1 MSLFPEDAA
10 KTAPAYRVLARKY
23 RPADFSALIGQEA
36 MVQTLAN
43 AIRTGRLAQAWL
55 LTGVRGVGKTSTA
68 RIIAR
73 CLNCTGPD
81 GSGGPTVAPCGVC
94 DACVQIASGQHIDV
108 IEMDAASN
116 TGVDDVREII
126 EAVRY
131 ASVSARYKVYI
142 IDEVH
147 MLSKSAFNALLKTL
161 EEPPPHVKFVLATT
175 EIDKVPATILSR
187 CQRFDLRRVPVA
199 RLEAHF
205 AEVVRAEGVEA
216 EPEALHLIARAAE
229 GSVRD
234 GLSILDQAIAMA
246 GGRVEAEQVRA
257 LLGLAG
263 RGRVTR
269 LLAAILDADARA
281 ALAEVD
287 QAHEAGVEPLA
298 LLRSLLELVH
308 LLTRAKTSGGLDAAL
323 AEADRAVLA
332 PLIDRLAFPALHRL
346 WQLLLKGHQEVAIAP
361 DPAEA
366 AAMAVLRAVHAAG
379 LPGPEALVELLAGG
393 ASAGSAPSAGGPAA
407 AAASDMPGPPVPSG
421 EAGPPGLPAPPGP
434 PAPRDFR
441 ALVRLF
447 AERGESLLAR
457 QLNDKVACTDFAQG
471 AGARSVRLRLLG
483 ELPPGFARAVAERLE
498 RWTGAP
504 WDVRLDGEGPAGASL
519 FDEERERAAAARDAA
534 LADPVVRLFLDSFPE
549 GEFIGVR
556 PDSAEEAA

>member
-1 MSLFPEDAA
+1 MNLFPEDP
-10 KTAPAYRVLARKY
+10 PAYRVLARKY

-36 MVQTLAN
+36 MVRTLAN

-81 GSGGPTVAPCGVC
+81 GRGGPTVTPCGVC
-94 DACVQIASGQHIDV
+94 DACVQIAAGQHIDV

-175 EIDKVPATILSR
+175 EIDKVPSTILSR

-199 RLEAHF
+199 KLEAHF
-205 AEVVRAEGVEA
+205 AEVAKAEGVEVEA
-216 EPEALHLIARAAE
+216 EALHLIARAAE

-246 GGRVEAEQVRA
+246 GGRVGAELVRD

-263 RGRVTR
+263 RGRVAR
-269 LLAAILDADARA
+269 LFAAIVAADAGQ
-281 ALAEVD
+281 ALAELD
-287 QAHEAGVEPLA
+287 QAHAAGVEPLA
-298 LLRSLLELVH
+298 LFRSLLELVH
-308 LLTRAKTSGGLDAAL
+308 MLTRARCGGVLDPAL
-323 AEADRAVLA
+323 AEADRALLVPILER
-332 PLIDRLAFPALHRL
+332 IDFPALHRL
-346 WQLLLKGHQEVAIAP
+346 WQLLLKGHQEIGIAP
-361 DPAEA
+361 NPAEA

-379 LPGPEALVELLAGG
+379 MPGPEELVAMLAGG
-393 ASAGSAPSAGGPAA
+393 AATAPAPAA
-407 AAASDMPGPPVPSG
+407 P
-421 EAGPPGLPAPPGP
+421 AGAPPP
-434 PAPRDFR
+434 KDFP

-447 AERGESLLAR
+447 AANGEPLLAR
-457 QLNDKVACTDFAQG
+457 QLNDKVAC
-471 AGARSVRLRLLG
+471 AGFNADKGVTTVVLQPLG
-483 ELPPGFARAVAERLE
+483 DLPQGFARAVAERLE
-498 RWTGAP
+498 QWTGAR
-504 WDVRLDGEGPAGASL
+504 WEIQLETDRARGASL
-519 FDEERERAAAARDAA
+519 LDLERARAEAARDEA
-534 LADPVVRLFLDSFPE
+534 LADPTVRALLEAFPGSAFL
-549 GEFIGVR
+549 GVR
-556 PDSAEEAA
+556 SDAPEPDPTAELPRATPETTSEGTPESTPETTEDAA